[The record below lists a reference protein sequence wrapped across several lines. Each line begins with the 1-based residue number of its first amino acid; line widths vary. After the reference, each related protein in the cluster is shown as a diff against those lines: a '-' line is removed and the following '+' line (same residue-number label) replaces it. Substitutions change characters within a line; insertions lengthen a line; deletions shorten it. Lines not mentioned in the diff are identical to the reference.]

1 MSNKV
6 SQSESNAAWL
16 IFRRRLR
23 RSLILSA
30 GLFGIAT
37 TVFAGWSEPIRLGA
51 PTALYVVAYAIVF
64 GAMGIVINVWGLLGL
79 HRRQKDVLRVDAE
92 GISRHCYGKPDIDWR
107 WDQLDD
113 VRYEPLRTIVLG
125 CGGQS
130 LPINDAWLAQHPGDL
145 AAVQRGIEPLVERKL
160 AAMAAGPVTV
170 PLAQLAKR
178 LRRSVWGAMALF
190 AALVALT
197 YPDELPAV
205 LILAPFA
212 VLSLFIKTITI
223 GPEEVVRGKRRM
235 AWRDVE
241 RITIRRAPTESW
253 ELSGPAGRMLLYG
266 GVDFPLVLRHVLRH
280 CPEAIFAYD
289 IGIPRNAYEAAL
301 YPMPPGAPAELTC
314 GADDATV
321 QRARTRLDWTQV
333 GVAMPV
339 CALCVAGLLTLVYT
353 LDRREVRAYEQ
364 RGVTVSGE
372 VFRNECCYLAR
383 YKVDGAEYTAWVPS
397 LDDAPERVRDG
408 MTVALVYLPDAP
420 GGARVVGQEYGSGL
434 SAKAVIIAWLA
445 ALAVTIGF
453 SWYAVQ
459 ERRRR
464 LVSTAVGF

>member
-79 HRRQKDVLRVDAE
+79 HGDRKTCCESTPKASVATATA
-92 GISRHCYGKPDIDWR
+92 SRHRMALGPARRCALR
-107 WDQLDD
+107 A
-113 VRYEPLRTIVLG
+113 LRTIVLG
-125 CGGQS
+125 CAGS
-130 LPINDAWLAQHPGDL
+130 RSHHNDAWLGTYRRSGSG
-145 AAVQRGIEPLVERKL
+145 AAGIEPLVERKL

-301 YPMPPGAPAELTC
+301 IRCRPVRRPKLTC
-314 GADDATV
+314 GATRHGAA
-321 QRARTRLDWTQV
+321 RADTSTGRSSESPCRS
-333 GVAMPV
+333 AP
-339 CALCVAGLLTLVYT
+339 CA
-353 LDRREVRAYEQ
+353 
-364 RGVTVSGE
+364 S
-372 VFRNECCYLAR
+372 LAC
-383 YKVDGAEYTAWVPS
+383 
-397 LDDAPERVRDG
+397 
-408 MTVALVYLPDAP
+408 
-420 GGARVVGQEYGSGL
+420 
-434 SAKAVIIAWLA
+434 
-445 ALAVTIGF
+445 
-453 SWYAVQ
+453 
-459 ERRRR
+459 
-464 LVSTAVGF
+464 